1 MDDMEARG
9 DNKCPIMMEMNEST
23 RDLTKKTMKADIG
36 LQKIW
41 FQEARFIFSPRD
53 MH

>member
-41 FQEARFIFSPRD
+41 FQEARFIFFT
-53 MH
+53 